1 MHAQSAVEGS
11 DHSDL
16 YDGLSAKPLS
26 IPSKYFY
33 DDLGSTLFDEI
44 CDLPEYYL
52 TRTEL
57 ALLERTSAEIARIT
71 QPTEVLELGSGTAR
85 KTQTLLDAVVKQ
97 CGEPSYVPVDISG
110 FALETV
116 AETLEADFPE
126 LQVEGVLCDYT
137 ESLAPVRP
145 GPECLAL
152 FLGSTIGN
160 FEHAEGV
167 GLLSSLRSRFDCPG
181 WFLLGVDLVKPV
193 EILEAAYNDT
203 RGVTERFNKNILNA
217 VNREVGGDFDPG
229 DFDHLAFFNDEQS
242 QIELHLVAKRPVEA
256 RLDDLDLE
264 VSLDHGEAILTEI
277 SRKFTRDTA
286 EGMLVESGFSPER
299 WFPSTGDTFALALA
313 RAAGADLL
321 DAG

>member
-33 DDLGSTLFDEI
+33 DDLGSALFDEI

-71 QPTEVLELGSGTAR
+71 QPAEVLELGSGTAR
-85 KTQTLLDAVVKQ
+85 KTRTLLDAVVKE

-116 AETLEADFPE
+116 AETLEANFPALE
-126 LQVEGVLCDYT
+126 VEGVLCDYT

-145 GPECLAL
+145 GPECLSL

-160 FEHAEGV
+160 FVHAGGV

-203 RGVTERFNKNILNA
+203 RGVTEQFNKNILNA
-217 VNREVGGDFDPG
+217 VNRAVGGDFDPG

-242 QIELHLVAKRPVEA
+242 QIELHLVAKRPVDA

-264 VSLDHGEAILTEI
+264 VSLDRGEAILTEI

-299 WFPSTGDTFALALA
+299 WFPSTDDAFALALA
-313 RAAGADLL
+313 RAAGADVL